1 MLLQKS
7 QKNVTF
13 VNGEIYTCK
22 MNSPQVD
29 MLENEIFKLS
39 PRLLERLLK
48 DNTLSVLLWR
58 VEFSCMTGGYTRI
71 STGCRYDEDLL
82 EIAFTKSMIHPCKH

>member
-1 MLLQKS
+1 
-7 QKNVTF
+7 
-13 VNGEIYTCK
+13 

-48 DNTLSVLLWR
+48 DYTLSVLLWCA
-58 VEFSCMTGGYTRI
+58 EFFWMTGGYVCI
-71 STGCRYDEDLL
+71 CTGCRYDEDLL